1 VSLTN
6 KSYAKSPQFAAPR
19 SYWRG
24 VLIGYGPAATVTL
37 VDNVIHVHES
47 IGGLDYIDTYITL
60 DPRFVPWSSNNWTLD
75 HVFIDE
81 YSQINGGPHLFF
93 HAILDYGLM
102 TPSPKFGAG
111 FTYDGSTAA
120 YNVWLPPAP
129 TGYWL
134 PELP

>member
-1 VSLTN
+1 
-6 KSYAKSPQFAAPR
+6 
-19 SYWRG
+19 
-24 VLIGYGPAATVTL
+24 VTL